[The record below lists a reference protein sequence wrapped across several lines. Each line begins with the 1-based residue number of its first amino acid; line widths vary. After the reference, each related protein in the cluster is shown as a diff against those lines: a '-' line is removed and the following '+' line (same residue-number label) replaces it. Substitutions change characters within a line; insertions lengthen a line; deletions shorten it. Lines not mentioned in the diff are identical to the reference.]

1 MISFM
6 IQEFNAQIELDK
18 KHDEIHLEKSNLQQK
33 IIKAFTG
40 KSNHTFGE
48 MSIFYCPSHCKMLM
62 VTS

>member
-18 KHDEIHLEKSNLQQK
+18 KHDEIHLEKSNFQQK

-40 KSNHTFGE
+40 KSNHTFW
-48 MSIFYCPSHCKMLM
+48 
-62 VTS
+62 